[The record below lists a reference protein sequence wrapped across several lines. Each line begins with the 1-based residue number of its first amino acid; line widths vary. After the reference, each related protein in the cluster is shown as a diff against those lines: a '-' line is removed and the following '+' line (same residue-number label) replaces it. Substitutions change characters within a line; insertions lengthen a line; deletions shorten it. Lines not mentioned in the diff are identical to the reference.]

1 MPRTRSLAWAELK
14 FGLIAVFALVMSG
27 LLIFAV
33 GGGGGFFWQN
43 YPLKVQFPN
52 VSGLMSGS
60 PVRVAGVEVGSVTD
74 VELVPN
80 GAEVSFNV
88 IDDMRPLITD
98 RSTAKI
104 GSISLLGEGAVD
116 IEAAPGGTP
125 LPDWGYV
132 KTGTPAPT
140 IAELTEQAGAGI
152 NDVTK
157 LMADLRAGKGT
168 VGKLLT
174 DESLYR
180 QFDSLL
186 AAADRVAQSVAA
198 GKGTMGKLA
207 NDPKVYD
214 ELNASVANLN
224 AITAKLRNGEGS
236 LGQLL
241 NDPALAKSLN
251 ATSTNIEGL
260 TGRLNRGEGTAGKLL
275 TDDALY
281 KRMDSLTARL
291 DTVLQ
296 NLNNGQGTAGQ
307 LLHDKQLYE
316 NMNQTVSDM
325 RALIAE
331 IKKDPKKYL
340 NVKVSIF

>member
-14 FGLIAVFALVMSG
+14 FGLIAVFALVMAG
-27 LLIFAV
+27 MMIFAV
-33 GGGGGFFWQN
+33 GGTSGFFWQN
-43 YPLKVQFPN
+43 YPLKVRFPD
-52 VSGLMSGS
+52 VAGLMSGS

-74 VELVPN
+74 VKLVPG
-80 GAEVSFNV
+80 GAEVWFN
-88 IDDMRPLITD
+88 ILDDMKPIVTD

-116 IEAAPGGTP
+116 IEAGPGGIP
-125 LPDWGYV
+125 IPDWGYV
-132 KTGTPAPT
+132 PTGKAAPT
-140 IAELTEQAGAGI
+140 IAELTEQAGTGI
-152 NDVTK
+152 ADVTA
-157 LMADLRAGKGT
+157 LLADLRAGKGT

-174 DESLYR
+174 DEAVYRDFNSLI
-180 QFDSLL
+180 S
-186 AAADRVAQSVAA
+186 AADRVAQNVAN
-198 GKGTMGKLA
+198 GKGTMGKFA

-214 ELNASVANLN
+214 ELHASVANLN
-224 AITAKLRNGEGS
+224 AITTKLKNGEGS

-241 NDPALAKSLN
+241 NDPAMAKSIN
-251 ATSTNIEGL
+251 ATTSNLETM
-260 TGRLNRGEGTAGKLL
+260 TGKLNRGEGTAGKLL
-275 TDDALY
+275 NDDALY

-296 NLNNGQGTAGQ
+296 NLNDGQGTAGQ

-316 NMNQTVSDM
+316 NMNQTVGEM

>member
-14 FGLIAVFALVMSG
+14 FGLIAVFALVMAG

-52 VSGLMSGS
+52 VAGLMSGS

-74 VELVPN
+74 VKLVPS
-80 GAEVSFNV
+80 GAEVSFTMLDELRPV
-88 IDDMRPLITD
+88 ITN

-125 LPDWGYV
+125 IPDWGYV
-132 KTGTPAPT
+132 PAGKPAPT
-140 IAELTEQAGAGI
+140 IAELTEQAGMGVA
-152 NDVTK
+152 DVTE
-157 LMADLRAGKGT
+157 LIADLRKGKGT

-174 DESLYR
+174 DEAVYQEFNNLI
-180 QFDSLL
+180 
-186 AAADRVAQSVAA
+186 AAANRVAQSVEK
-198 GKGTMGKLA
+198 GKGTLGKFA

-214 ELNASVANLN
+214 ELHASVANLN
-224 AITAKLRNGEGS
+224 SITTKLKNGEGS

-241 NDPALAKSLN
+241 NDPAMAKSVT
-251 ATSTNIEGL
+251 ATTTNLESV

-281 KRMDSLTARL
+281 KRLDSVSTRL

-296 NLNNGQGTAGQ
+296 NLNDGQGTAGQ

-316 NMNQTVSDM
+316 NMNQTVAEM
-325 RALIAE
+325 HALIAQ
-331 IKKDPKKYL
+331 IRKDPKKYL

>member
-14 FGLIAVFALVMSG
+14 FGLIAVFAIVMAG

-52 VSGLMSGS
+52 VAGLMSGS
-60 PVRVAGVEVGSVTD
+60 PVRVAGVEVGSVTGVD
-74 VELVPN
+74 LVPN

-88 IDDMRPLITD
+88 KDDMRELITD

-125 LPDWGYV
+125 LKDWAYV
-132 KTGTPAPT
+132 PTGKPAPS
-140 IAELTEQAGAGI
+140 IAELTAQAGTGVA
-152 NDVTK
+152 DVTA
-157 LMADLRAGKGT
+157 LIADLRAGKGT
-168 VGKLLT
+168 MGKLLT
-174 DESLYR
+174 DEAVYR
-180 QFDSLL
+180 DFNNMLS
-186 AAADRVAQSVAA
+186 AADRVAQSVAN
-198 GKGTMGKLA
+198 GRGTMGKFA

-224 AITAKLRNGEGS
+224 TITTKLKNGEGS

-251 ATSTNIEGL
+251 ASAASFDSL
-260 TGRLNRGEGTAGKLL
+260 TGKLNRGEGTAGKLL
-275 TDDALY
+275 NDDALY

-296 NLNNGQGTAGQ
+296 NLNEGQGTAGQ
-307 LLHDKQLYE
+307 LLHDKRLYE
-316 NMNQTVSDM
+316 NMNETVTELRSF
-325 RALIAE
+325 LTE
-331 IKKDPKKYL
+331 VKKDPKKFL

>member
-14 FGLIAVFALVMSG
+14 FGLIAVFALVMSA

-52 VSGLMSGS
+52 VAGLMSGS
-60 PVRVAGVEVGSVTD
+60 PVRVAGVQVGSVTD

-80 GAEVSFNV
+80 GAEVSFTVLEDLRNV
-88 IDDMRPLITD
+88 ITD

-125 LPDWGYV
+125 LPDWAYV
-132 KTGTPAPT
+132 STGKPAPS
-140 IAELTEQAGAGI
+140 IADLTAQAGTGI
-152 NDVTK
+152 ADVTA
-157 LMADLRAGKGT
+157 LIADLRAGKGT

-174 DESLYR
+174 DDAVYRDFNSLI
-180 QFDSLL
+180 
-186 AAADRVAQSVAA
+186 AAADRVAQNVAA
-198 GKGTMGKLA
+198 GRGTMGKFA

-224 AITAKLRNGEGS
+224 AITTKLKNGEGS

-241 NDPALAKSLN
+241 NDPAMAKSLN
-251 ATSTNIEGL
+251 ATTANIESM

-296 NLNNGQGTAGQ
+296 NLNNGEGTAGQ

-316 NMNQTVSDM
+316 NMNQTVGEM

>member
-33 GGGGGFFWQN
+33 GGSGGFFWQN
-43 YPLKVQFPN
+43 YPLKVRFPN
-52 VSGLMSGS
+52 VAGLKSGS
-60 PVRVAGVEVGSVTD
+60 PVRVAGVEVGSVAD
-74 VELVPN
+74 VELVPD
-80 GAEVSFNV
+80 GAEVWFNV
-88 IDDMRPLITD
+88 VDDMRPLITN
-98 RSTAKI
+98 RSSAKI

-116 IEAAPGGTP
+116 IEAGPGGTP
-125 LPDWGYV
+125 IPDWGYV
-132 KTGTPAPT
+132 PTGKAAPT
-140 IAELTEQAGAGI
+140 IAELTEQAGDGI
-152 NDVTK
+152 ADVTALLK
-157 LMADLRAGKGT
+157 DLRAGKGT

-174 DESLYR
+174 DESLYSD
-180 QFDSLL
+180 FNSLL
-186 AAADRVAQSVAA
+186 AAADRVTRNIAD

-224 AITAKLRNGEGS
+224 AITSKLRKGEGS

-251 ATSTNIEGL
+251 TTTTNLEGV

-275 TDDALY
+275 TDEALY
-281 KRMDSLTARL
+281 KRMDSVTARL

-296 NLNNGQGTAGQ
+296 NLNDGQGTAGQ

-316 NMNQTVSDM
+316 NMNQTVGEM

>member
-14 FGLIAVFALVMSG
+14 FGLISVFALVMAG

-33 GGGGGFFWQN
+33 GGSGGFFWQN
-43 YPLKVQFPN
+43 YPLKVRFPN
-52 VSGLMSGS
+52 VAGLMSGS
-60 PVRVAGVEVGSVTD
+60 PVRVSGVEVGSVTN
-74 VELVPN
+74 VELVPG
-80 GAEVSFNV
+80 GAEVWFNIV
-88 IDDMRPLITD
+88 DDMKPLVTD

-116 IEAAPGGTP
+116 IEPGLGGAPIA
-125 LPDWGYV
+125 DWGYV
-132 KTGTPAPT
+132 PTGKPAPT
-140 IAELTEQAGAGI
+140 IAELTEQARTGI
-152 NDVTK
+152 SDVTAIV
-157 LMADLRAGKGT
+157 ADLRAGKGT

-174 DESLYR
+174 DEGVYR
-180 QFDSLL
+180 EFNNLL
-186 AAADRVAQSVAA
+186 AAADRVAQNVSA
-198 GKGTMGKLA
+198 GKGTLGKFA

-224 AITAKLRNGEGS
+224 AITTKLKSGEGS

-241 NDPALAKSLN
+241 NDPTLAKTINS
-251 ATSTNIEGL
+251 ATANLEGV

-296 NLNNGQGTAGQ
+296 NLNSGEGTAGQ
-307 LLHDKQLYE
+307 LLHDKRLYE
-316 NMNQTVSDM
+316 NMNQTVGEM

>member
-14 FGLIAVFALVMSG
+14 FGLIATFALVMAG

-33 GGGGGFFWQN
+33 GGSGGFFWQN

-52 VSGLMSGS
+52 VAGLMSGS
-60 PVRVAGVEVGSVTD
+60 PVRVAGVEVGSVTN
-74 VELVPN
+74 VELVPD
-80 GAEVSFNV
+80 GAEVWFNV
-88 IDDMRPLITD
+88 IDDMKPLVTD

-116 IEAAPGGTP
+116 IEAGPGGTP
-125 LPDWGYV
+125 IPDWGYV
-132 KTGTPAPT
+132 PTGKAAPT

-152 NDVTK
+152 ADVTAM
-157 LMADLRAGKGT
+157 LADLRAGKGT

-174 DESLYR
+174 DEAVYRDFNSLI
-180 QFDSLL
+180 S
-186 AAADRVAQSVAA
+186 AADRVAQNVAA

-207 NDPKVYD
+207 NDPQVYD

-224 AITAKLRNGEGS
+224 AITTGLRKGEGS
-236 LGQLL
+236 LGKLL
-241 NDPALAKSLN
+241 HDQALADRLTQ
-251 ATSTNIEGL
+251 ATANIEGV
-260 TGRLNRGEGTAGKLL
+260 TAKLNRGEGTAGKLI

-296 NLNNGQGTAGQ
+296 NLNNGEGTAGQ
-307 LLHDKQLYE
+307 LLHDKRLYE
-316 NMNQTVSDM
+316 NMNQTIGEM